1 MTPTSKVFSDYES
14 AKPPPLEEQGRFWD
28 DWNRGVR
35 FREGY
40 DEFMDRQREKAI
52 EAARHAGLHQAR
64 ILDAGCG
71 TGWLGNALLPSG
83 QVWGTDL
90 SQAAIEEGRRR
101 HPAVQLI
108 CGDFLQ
114 LELPSPFDF
123 VVMADSLTNM
133 YDQAGGVRRV
143 AALLRQGGTYLLMTP
158 NREIWRRRSGLKP
171 RGQGQFMA
179 WPSLQAYRELLQ
191 PQFTI
196 DSISSIVPGG
206 DSGLLWWVENRWV
219 RGGMR
224 RLIGRERWRNLLES
238 LGLGR
243 EWVIVARR
251 R

>member
-1 MTPTSKVFSDYES
+1 VARDSKVFREYEGS
-14 AKPPPLEEQGRFWD
+14 RPAPLEEQGRFWD
-28 DWNRGVR
+28 SWNKGWR
-35 FREGY
+35 FRDGY
-40 DEFMDRQREKAI
+40 DDFMDRQREKAI
-52 EAARHAGLHQAR
+52 EVARRERLHDAR

-71 TGWLGNALLPSG
+71 TGWLGNVLLAFG

-101 HPAVQLI
+101 HPGVQLI
-108 CGDFLQ
+108 CGDFLK
-114 LELPSPFDF
+114 LELKGPYDF

-143 AALLRQGGTYLLMTP
+143 AELLRPGRTFLLMTP
-158 NREIWRRRSGLKP
+158 NREVWRRRSVLVP
-171 RGQGQFMA
+171 RGDGQFMT
-179 WPSLQAYRELLQ
+179 WPTLEAYRELLR
-191 PQFTI
+191 PHFAIESVSTV
-196 DSISSIVPGG
+196 DPGG

-224 RLIGRERWRNLLES
+224 RLIGRNRWRDLLETAR
-238 LGLGR
+238 LGR